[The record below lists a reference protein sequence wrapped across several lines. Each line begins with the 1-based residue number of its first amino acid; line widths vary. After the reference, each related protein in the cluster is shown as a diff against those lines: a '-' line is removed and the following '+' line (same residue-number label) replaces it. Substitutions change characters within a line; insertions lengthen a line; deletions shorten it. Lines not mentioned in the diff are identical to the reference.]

1 MRPAGDTRARKV
13 SAAIA
18 ASLLSLPPCA
28 AAATGTGSD
37 FDSYLRV
44 IWGLVVVLGII
55 LLLYGI
61 LRKRF
66 SLLSNSS
73 RRQEI
78 SILEMKPLMGR
89 KFLCLV
95 SVRGKEFLLGV
106 SGDNISHLAS
116 FPGKTEESFSEVLRA
131 STKKS
136 GQ

>member
-73 RRQEI
+73 RQHPRDETSYGQEV
-78 SILEMKPLMGR
+78 PLPR
-89 KFLCLV
+89 LCE
-95 SVRGKEFLLGV
+95 G
-106 SGDNISHLAS
+106 
-116 FPGKTEESFSEVLRA
+116 
-131 STKKS
+131 
-136 GQ
+136 

>member
-1 MRPAGDTRARKV
+1 MRPTGDTRTQKV

-18 ASLLSLPPCA
+18 ACLFFLPQCA
-28 AAATGTGSD
+28 AAATGAGSD

-44 IWGLVVVLGII
+44 IWGLIVVLGII

-73 RRQEI
+73 RQEI
-78 SILEMKPLMGR
+78 RIIEMKPLMGR